1 MTVVVEFV
9 VARPSISILTFGMM
23 MHHREPRCASPAL
36 DPEPEGGEA
45 RPMGGN
51 SKFLMA
57 DATQAWLA
65 QFDAADQPL
74 AVELL
79 RTMKLVS
86 HDQFLNRLSQ
96 LILGRL
102 VNGDE
107 PIGVYVARELRKR
120 NGKPHRL
127 FKEVN
132 RKVRRAYGVGPQSV
146 QPDEVLRRGCR
157 QRGLG
162 KTTP

>member
-1 MTVVVEFV
+1 VTVVVEFV

-23 MHHREPRCASPAL
+23 MHHREPRCASRAL

-45 RPMGGN
+45 
-51 SKFLMA
+51 
-57 DATQAWLA
+57 WLA
-65 QFDAADQPL
+65 QFYAADQPL

-86 HDQFLNRLSQ
+86 HDQFSNRLSQ

-146 QPDEVLRRGCR
+146 QPDDVLRRGCR